1 MASIASGDARPTPR
15 SVLAAQKILQRHA
28 YAVVPLSLLVV
39 LFIVNAAIQPQ
50 FLAVH
55 TWASSMSVLCPLVL
69 TAMAVTLPVLSGNGG
84 IDLSVGPLAGFMTVF
99 ISAILVP
106 AGITTPGLVIPIVL
120 LFGLLSGAVNGLLV
134 AYVRLPAIIAT
145 LGMYLFYEGLGTEV
159 LPQAGGN
166 VPVWLVTIN
175 GSYGGIPDVWFVFA
189 IVAVLWLLVSRG
201 SYLRSLLSVGG
212 DERAAFTA
220 GVHVARLRLVTYAF
234 AGVLACL
241 AGLMLTGL
249 IQDGDGTVG
258 PPYTISAITAVALGG
273 ISLAGG
279 RGGLLGGALGGG
291 VLFLIQELLTD
302 AHVSVYQVSVVDG
315 IILIG
320 ALALN
325 GTVEYLRRRS
335 STSPSGISLADARV
349 APPADGG
356 ALTGTGSGA

>member
-1 MASIASGDARPTPR
+1 MASVASGETGPPALLMPAARQLLR
-15 SVLAAQKILQRHA
+15 RHDYAA
-28 YAVVPLSLLVV
+28 VPFALLVV
-39 LFIVNAAIQPQ
+39 LFVINAAIQPQ
-50 FLAVH
+50 FLDEQS
-55 TWASSMSVLCPLVL
+55 WASSMAVLCPIVL
-69 TAMAVTLPVLSGNGG
+69 TAMAITLPVISGNGG

-99 ISAILVP
+99 IAAVLVP

-120 LFGLLSGAVNGLLV
+120 VFGLVAGAVTGFLV

-166 VPVWLVTIN
+166 VPVWLVNLN
-175 GSYGGIPDVWFVFA
+175 GSYGSIPGVWIVFA
-189 IVAVLWLLVSRG
+189 VIAVAWLALTRG
-201 SYLRSLLSVGG
+201 SFMRNLRAVGG

-220 GVHVARLRLVTYAF
+220 GIHVARLRLATYALSGLF
-234 AGVLACL
+234 ACA

-249 IQDGDGTVG
+249 IQSGDGTVG

-291 VLFLIQELLTD
+291 VLFLIQQLLTD
-302 AHVSVYQVSVVDG
+302 AHVSVYQVSIVDG
-315 IILIG
+315 IILIF

-325 GTVEYLRRRS
+325 GTAEHLRRRS
-335 STSPSGISLADARV
+335 TLARRSG
-349 APPADGG
+349 
-356 ALTGTGSGA
+356 

>member
-1 MASIASGDARPTPR
+1 MASVVSRQARPQAL
-15 SVLAAQKILQRHA
+15 SVPAVRQTLRRNSYAA
-28 YAVVPLSLLVV
+28 VPLA
-39 LFIVNAAIQPQ
+39 LFIVLFVVNAVVQPQ
-50 FLAVH
+50 FLSQQS
-55 TWASSMSVLCPLVL
+55 WAPSMAVLCPTVL

-84 IDLSVGPLAGFMTVF
+84 IDLSVGPLAGFMTVL
-99 ISAILVP
+99 IAAVLVP
-106 AGITTPGLVIPIVL
+106 AGITTPQLIIPIVVV
-120 LFGLLSGAVNGLLV
+120 FGLLSGAINGLLV

-166 VPVWLVTIN
+166 VPVWLVKLN
-175 GSYGGIPDVWFVFA
+175 GSFGPIPAVWVVFA
-189 IVAVLWLLVSRG
+189 VIALVWTLVSRG
-201 SYLRSLLSVGG
+201 SYPRNLLAVGG
-212 DERAAFTA
+212 DERAAYTA
-220 GVHVARLRLVTYAF
+220 GVNVARLRLITYSIG
-234 AGVLACL
+234 GVFACL

-249 IQDGDGTVG
+249 IQGGDGTVG

-315 IILIG
+315 IILIL

-325 GTVEYLRRRS
+325 GTVEHLRRRS
-335 STSPSGISLADARV
+335 SASRRG
-349 APPADGG
+349 
-356 ALTGTGSGA
+356 